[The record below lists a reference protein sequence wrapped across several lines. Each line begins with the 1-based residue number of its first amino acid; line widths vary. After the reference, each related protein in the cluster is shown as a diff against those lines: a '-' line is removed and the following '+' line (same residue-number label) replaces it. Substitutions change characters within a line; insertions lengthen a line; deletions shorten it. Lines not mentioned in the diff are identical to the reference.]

1 MKIKPFPNE
10 QQEKDICNIILA
22 GGKISTNVTKY
33 LKENNL
39 CIIKRDRSYSVSILI
54 KRLIDKYH
62 LNENIHINKY
72 DNIKSLTQNEFDV
85 IVGGLLG
92 DSWLGIPKNGKHPC
106 GSFTHKLEHTEYVY
120 YKYQYLKRLCSIP
133 RVHNKYDK
141 RTNRKYQQSFCKIC
155 ATSALDNIYKSFYIN
170 GVKIVPE
177 ELINKL
183 SPLGLAIW
191 FMDDG
196 SSDLNGYKFSVDC
209 FIEEDII
216 KLVNMLKTNFNIDCT
231 YNINQNRVIHVKLNS
246 TKKFKSLVEP
256 YICDCMK
263 YKLKIYKSINGIL
276 TKVDI

>member
-92 DSWLGIPKNGKHPC
+92 DS
-106 GSFTHKLEHTEYVY
+106 
-120 YKYQYLKRLCSIP
+120 
-133 RVHNKYDK
+133 
-141 RTNRKYQQSFCKIC
+141 
-155 ATSALDNIYKSFYIN
+155 
-170 GVKIVPE
+170 
-177 ELINKL
+177 
-183 SPLGLAIW
+183 
-191 FMDDG
+191 
-196 SSDLNGYKFSVDC
+196 
-209 FIEEDII
+209 
-216 KLVNMLKTNFNIDCT
+216 
-231 YNINQNRVIHVKLNS
+231 
-246 TKKFKSLVEP
+246 
-256 YICDCMK
+256 
-263 YKLKIYKSINGIL
+263 
-276 TKVDI
+276 